1 MIYQNSRPI
10 ARTNA
15 RRAPKKKYEWRG
27 FEVDADSLMEHLKDY
42 ESKGKETRDDRY
54 FIVPGRTDQISQ
66 LRDNETFVIRTL
78 VEKEGPLEVWE
89 TSVNSTIPMR
99 RSLAAMI
106 GAKIPKFSG
115 PCTAAFTPDE
125 LTETLSKK
133 SKFYRVKKK
142 LKTFELNGVKARI
155 SNVHINDN
163 DVDSDVVSI
172 SLSADSPEPI
182 LAELKRMGL
191 SGKESQNYGGY
202 LSSCG

>member
-1 MIYQNSRPI
+1 MIYQNSRPV
-10 ARTNA
+10 AKFTHSRS
-15 RRAPKKKYEWRG
+15 PKKKYEWRG
-27 FEVDADSLMEHLKDY
+27 FEVDADTLMEHLKDY
-42 ESKGKETRDDRY
+42 KSTGKETRDDRY

-78 VEKEGPLEVWE
+78 VETDGPLEVWE
-89 TSVNSTIPMR
+89 TSVNSTIPMK
-99 RSLAAMI
+99 RSMAAMI
-106 GAKIPKFSG
+106 GAKIPNFSG

-142 LKTFELNGVKARI
+142 LKSFERNGVKAKI
-155 SNVHINDN
+155 SNVHVNDN
-163 DVDSDVVSI
+163 DVVSI

-191 SGKESQNYGGY
+191 SGKATQNYGGY
-202 LSSCG
+202 LSTVPSV

>member
-1 MIYQNSRPI
+1 MIYQNSRPVS
-10 ARTNA
+10 RTAHN
-15 RRAPKKKYEWRG
+15 RAPKKKYEWRG
-27 FEVDADSLMEHLKDY
+27 FEVDADTMMEHMKDY
-42 ESKGKETRDDRY
+42 NDTGTETRDDRY

-66 LRDNETFVIRTL
+66 LRDNETFVIKTL
-78 VEKEGPLEVWE
+78 VETDGPLEVWE

-133 SKFYRVKKK
+133 SKFYHVKKD
-142 LKTFELNGVKARI
+142 LTTFERDGVKARI
-155 SNVHINDN
+155 SKDHINDN
-163 DVDSDVVSI
+163 NVVSI
-172 SLSADSPEPI
+172 SLQADSPEPI

-191 SGKESQNYGGY
+191 SGKASQNYGGY
-202 LSSCG
+202 LSTCPNT

>member
-1 MIYQNSRPI
+1 MIYQNSRPVS
-10 ARTNA
+10 RNA
-15 RRAPKKKYEWRG
+15 HRHTPKKTYEWRG
-27 FEVDADSLMEHLKDY
+27 FEVDAESAMEHLKDY
-42 ESKGKETRDDRY
+42 KKTGKSTQDDRY

-66 LRDNETFVIRTL
+66 LRDNKTFVIKTL
-78 VEKEGPLEVWE
+78 VETDGPLEVWE
-89 TSVNSTIPMR
+89 TSVNSTIPMK

-142 LKTFELNGVKARI
+142 LNTYERDGVKARI
-155 SNVHINDN
+155 SKVNVNDN
-163 DVDSDVVSI
+163 KVVSI
-172 SLSADSPEPI
+172 FLEAESPEPI

-191 SGKESQNYGGY
+191 SGKASQNYGGY
-202 LSSCG
+202 LSNSASSSA